1 MKAFDYSAP
10 TTVAEAVTL
19 LADKGDRARALAG
32 GTDVIVQ
39 VREGRRDLDLLV
51 DVKHIPELNEL
62 SYDSANGLRFGAALP
77 CYRLCEHAGVARA
90 YPGLIEAAGLI
101 GGTQIQSRA
110 SVGGNLCNAS
120 PAADTIPAL
129 IAAGAICVIA
139 GPQGQRELPV
149 EAFCTAPGRTA
160 LGRGEIL
167 VSLRLPQP
175 LPHTGS
181 AYLRFIPRNEMDIA
195 VVGVGVSLTLN
206 DSKTSCIA
214 ARIALAAVAPTPLFV
229 GEAGAAL
236 VGRPPLPADIDK
248 AAELTRAAARPIGDM
263 RGDADYRRHLV
274 GVLTKRALTTA
285 LQRCKEN

>member
-1 MKAFDYSAP
+1 
-10 TTVAEAVTL
+10 
-19 LADKGDRARALAG
+19 
-32 GTDVIVQ
+32 VQ
-39 VREGRRDLDLLV
+39 VREGRRDLDLLI
-51 DVKHIPELNEL
+51 DVKHIPDLNEL
-62 SYDSANGLRFGAALP
+62 SYDPTHGLRFGAAVP
-77 CYRLCEHAGVARA
+77 CYRLCEHPRVARA

-120 PAADTIPAL
+120 PAADAIPAL

-167 VSLRLPQP
+167 VSLRLPAP
-175 LPHTGS
+175 MPHTGS

-195 VVGVGVSLTLN
+195 VVGVGVSLTLD

-229 GEAGAAL
+229 ADAGAAL
-236 VGRPPLPADIDK
+236 VGRPPLPADIEK
-248 AAELTRAAARPIGDM
+248 AAARAQAAARPIGDM

-274 GVLTKRALTTA
+274 GVLTRRALTTA